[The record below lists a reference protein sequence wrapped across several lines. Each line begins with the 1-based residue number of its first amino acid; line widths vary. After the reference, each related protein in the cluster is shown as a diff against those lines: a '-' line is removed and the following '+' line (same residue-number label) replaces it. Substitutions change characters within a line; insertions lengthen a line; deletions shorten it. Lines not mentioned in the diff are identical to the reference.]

1 MTLKRL
7 KNLKWTTPPYRRQG
21 FLLHSMMAF

>member
-1 MTLKRL
+1 VKILKL
-7 KNLKWTTPPYRRQG
+7 NKAAWTTPPYRRCG